1 VAFSPLP
8 LGPGT
13 RKTRICC
20 TVDAVLLAEFDQF
33 CKGNVKSRSDMV
45 SRSMR
50 ALINGAG
57 IYTDLKL
64 STKEASK

>member
-8 LGPGT
+8 LGPWT
-13 RKTRICC
+13 RKSRISC
-20 TVDAVLLAEFDQF
+20 TVDPGLLDEFDQF
-33 CKGNVKSRSDMV
+33 CEDNVKSRSDMV